1 MGSNFMATGVL
12 IAVCIVSN
20 SVQAQSDE
28 DELNIELGSI
38 VLYRYQAG
46 LLASSQTSSNKSASF
61 NMVVDKKAALFSHFM
76 MSESSDYSKTTN
88 RSLTVP
94 INGGERC
101 MSLSRTQKRS
111 DNLIYRSKVRH
122 CVTVKRSGPR
132 QFNVRHSYSESFSN
146 PPVKF
151 NTGPSIPDAQDET
164 LTLSYAIELGDRPIQ
179 HSFKACS
186 ARLTSGTH
194 VFASALLN
202 GQMARSTATIPP
214 QELVKEGY
222 WCRWSVL

>member
-1 MGSNFMATGVL
+1 MGSNVMAAGVL
-12 IAVCIVSN
+12 VAALLASD
-20 SVQAQSDE
+20 STQAQSNE
-28 DELNIELGSI
+28 DELNIEVGSI
-38 VLYRYQAG
+38 VYFRYQTG
-46 LLASSQTSSNKSASF
+46 LLASNQNTSNKSASF
-61 NMVVDKKAALFSHFM
+61 NMVVDKNNILFSHFM

-101 MSLSRTQKRS
+101 MSLSPTQKRS
-111 DNLIYRSKVRH
+111 DNLVYRSKVRH

-132 QFNVRHSYSESFSN
+132 QFSVRHSYSESFSN

-151 NTGPSIPDAQDET
+151 NTGPSIPDARDET
-164 LTLSYAIELGDRPIQ
+164 LTLSYAIELGDRPIH

-202 GQMARSTATIPP
+202 GHMARSTATIPP